1 MVEITTMKIDK
12 QLSFKIKEIS
22 KYRNRGESMRAIV
35 NVLADEYLSNNKDIL
50 NIGDKYEC

>member
-35 NVLADEYLSNNKDIL
+35 NVLADEYLSSNKYIL